1 MNYYD
6 VLRVSQNATLI
17 EIKKAYKALVKR
29 YHPDIYE
36 GNKLY
41 AENKIKEINEAYEI
55 LSEEN
60 TKKEYDSMLDN
71 GYYNVSKLTMDS
83 EKTKNKGRVYK
94 NINSI
99 DKTEEKI
106 VYNINIKTFLYQIDS
121 KLKKEQKENII
132 ICGLIGMIIISLSG
146 IIRCFM

>member
-60 TKKEYDSMLDN
+60 P
-71 GYYNVSKLTMDS
+71 
-83 EKTKNKGRVYK
+83 
-94 NINSI
+94 
-99 DKTEEKI
+99 
-106 VYNINIKTFLYQIDS
+106 
-121 KLKKEQKENII
+121 
-132 ICGLIGMIIISLSG
+132 
-146 IIRCFM
+146 